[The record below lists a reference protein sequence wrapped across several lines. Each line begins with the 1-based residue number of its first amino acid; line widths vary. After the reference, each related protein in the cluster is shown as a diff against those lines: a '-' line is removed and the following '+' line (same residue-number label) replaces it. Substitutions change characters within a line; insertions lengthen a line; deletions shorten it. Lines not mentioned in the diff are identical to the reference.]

1 MLLASSSGFNFL
13 LLFTFFKFTSLPLD
27 PRRLNLSLLTTAFML
42 FRTQSAAVYGIDA
55 DLVEVEV
62 DLTPARGEA
71 DSPSSVI
78 IVGLPDAAVRES
90 RERIRAAINNSGFFF
105 PFHKTTINLA
115 PADVRK
121 EGASFD
127 LPIALGILGANGDLG
142 EGSTIKDVLTVG
154 ELSLDG
160 HVRAI
165 KGALPIALRARDA
178 GIKSLLLPEENA
190 KEAAV
195 VAGIDVFAVD
205 DLRGAVELIARLE
218 KGTGASGANRPAP
231 LRVDPAELLRHRDD
245 YHVDFREVR
254 GQYAAKRA
262 LEVAS
267 AGSHNILLIGPPGSG
282 KTMLAKRLP
291 TILPPLEFEAA
302 LELTKI
308 YSVAGL
314 TNRTGLVTERPFRS
328 PHHTIS
334 DAGLIGGGAQPR
346 PGEVSLAHH
355 GVLFLDELPE
365 FDRSVLEVLRQPL
378 EDQQVTISRA
388 AMALTFPSSFMLAAA
403 MNPCPCGFWNDPTRE
418 CRCTPLQIQR
428 YVGRISGPLLDRIDI
443 HIDVPAV
450 RFKELTGD
458 APPDAESS
466 SDIRQR
472 VERAR
477 ERQRERF
484 KGEGIFSNAQ
494 MSSRHIRRFCRI
506 DAECERMLENAMT
519 RLGLSARAYDRI
531 LKVSRTIADLED
543 SDEIRP
549 GHTAEA
555 VGYRSLDRTYWT

>member
-1 MLLASSSGFNFL
+1 
-13 LLFTFFKFTSLPLD
+13 
-27 PRRLNLSLLTTAFML
+27 ML

-55 DLVEVEV
+55 DLVDIEV
-62 DLTPARGEA
+62 DLTPARGES
-71 DSPSSVI
+71 DPQPSVT

-90 RERIRAAINNSGFFF
+90 RERIRAAISNCGFFF

-142 EGSTIKDVLTVG
+142 DAGDLTDTISVG

-160 HVRAI
+160 RVRAI
-165 KGALPIALRARDA
+165 RGALPIAIRARESS
-178 GIKSLLLPEENA
+178 IKHLLLPEENA
-190 KEAAV
+190 REAAV
-195 VAGIDVFAVD
+195 VTGVDVYAVQ
-205 DLRGAVELIARLE
+205 DLRGAVDLIAQLRS
-218 KGTGASGANRPAP
+218 ASPPAP
-231 LRVDPAELLRHRDD
+231 LSVAPSEVLKASDHYA
-245 YHVDFREVR
+245 VDFREVR
-254 GQYAAKRA
+254 GQFAAKRA

-282 KTMLAKRLP
+282 KTMIAKRLP

-308 YSVAGL
+308 HSVAGL
-314 TNRTGLVTERPFRS
+314 TGRRGLVTERPFRS

-334 DAGLIGGGAQPR
+334 DAGLIGGGAIPR

-378 EDQQVTISRA
+378 EDQRVTISRA
-388 AMALTFPSSFMLAAA
+388 AMSLTFPASFMLAAA

-450 RFKELTGD
+450 RFKELTGSG
-458 APPDAESS
+458 AGPEPESS
-466 SDIRQR
+466 AQIRER
-472 VERAR
+472 VISAR
-477 ERQRERF
+477 ERQRERLRA
-484 KGEGIFSNAQ
+484 EGIFSNAQ
-494 MSSRHIRRFCRI
+494 MSPRLIRRYCRI
-506 DAECERMLENAMT
+506 DMESERMLESAMA

-531 LKVSRTIADLED
+531 LKVSRTIADLEGE
-543 SDEIRP
+543 DEIRTS
-549 GHTAEA
+549 HVAEA

>member
-1 MLLASSSGFNFL
+1 
-13 LLFTFFKFTSLPLD
+13 
-27 PRRLNLSLLTTAFML
+27 ML

-55 DLVEVEV
+55 DLVDIEV
-62 DLTPARGEA
+62 DLTPARGES
-71 DSPSSVI
+71 DSPSSVT
-78 IVGLPDAAVRES
+78 IVGLPDLAVRES
-90 RERIRAAINNSGFFF
+90 RERIRAAINNSAFFF

-142 EGSTIKDVLTVG
+142 AREDSTDVLAVG

-160 HVRAI
+160 RVRAI
-165 KGALPIALRARDA
+165 KGALPIAMRARA
-178 GIKSLLLPEENA
+178 AKIKHLLLPEENA
-190 KEAAV
+190 REAAV
-195 VAGIDVFAVD
+195 VAGVDVYPVA
-205 DLRGAVELIARLE
+205 DLRGAVELLAALD
-218 KGTGASGANRPAP
+218 SPSPPAP
-231 LRVDPAELLRHRDD
+231 LSVDPAALLTPATRAG
-245 YHVDFREVR
+245 VDFREVR
-254 GQYAAKRA
+254 GQQHAKRA

-267 AGSHNILLIGPPGSG
+267 AGAHNILLIGPPGSG

-308 YSVAGL
+308 HSVAGL
-314 TNRTGLVTERPFRS
+314 TGRTGLVTERPFRS

-334 DAGLIGGGAQPR
+334 DAGLIGGGAVPR

-378 EDQQVTISRA
+378 EDSQVTISRA
-388 AMALTFPSSFMLAAA
+388 AMSLTFPASFMLAAA

-443 HIDVPAV
+443 HVDVPAV
-450 RFKELTGD
+450 RFKELAGEQP
-458 APPDAESS
+458 AAESS
-466 SDIRQR
+466 A
-472 VERAR
+472 EMRAR
-477 ERQRERF
+477 VIEARGRQLARF
-484 KGEGIFSNAQ
+484 AGDHIFANAQ
-494 MSSRHIRRFCRI
+494 MSPRQIRRHCRL
-506 DAECERMLENAMT
+506 DAECERLLEAAMT
-519 RLGLSARAYDRI
+519 RQGLSARAYDRI
-531 LKVSRTIADLED
+531 LKVSRTIADLAGAQ
-543 SDEIRP
+543 EIRP
-549 GHTAEA
+549 VDLAEA

>member
-1 MLLASSSGFNFL
+1 
-13 LLFTFFKFTSLPLD
+13 
-27 PRRLNLSLLTTAFML
+27 ML

-55 DLVEVEV
+55 DLVDIEV
-62 DLTPARGEA
+62 DLTPARGES
-71 DSPSSVI
+71 DSQPAVT

-90 RERIRAAINNSGFFF
+90 RERIRAAIANCDFFF

-127 LPIALGILGANGDLG
+127 LPIALGILGANGDIP
-142 EGSTIKDVLTVG
+142 EAENLTDMLSVG

-160 HVRAI
+160 RVRPI
-165 KGALPIALRARDA
+165 RGALSIAIRAREA
-178 GIKSLLLPEENA
+178 GIKHVLLPEVNA
-190 KEAAV
+190 TEAAV
-195 VAGIDVFAVD
+195 VGGVAVYPVT
-205 DLRGAVELIARLE
+205 DLRGAVDLICALRGRPE
-218 KGTGASGANRPAP
+218 NRPAP
-231 LRVDPAELLRHRDD
+231 LRVEPAAVLATKERYR
-245 YHVDFREVR
+245 VDFQEVR
-254 GQYAAKRA
+254 GQLAAKRA

-267 AGSHNILLIGPPGSG
+267 AGGHNILLIGPPGSG
-282 KTMLAKRLP
+282 KTMIAKRLP

-302 LELTKI
+302 LDLTKI
-308 YSVAGL
+308 HSVAGL
-314 TNRTGLVTERPFRS
+314 TGRAGLVTERPFRS

-334 DAGLIGGGAQPR
+334 DAGLIGGGAIPR

-378 EDQQVTISRA
+378 EDQRVTISRA
-388 AMALTFPSSFMLAAA
+388 AMSLTFPASFMLAAA

-450 RFKELTGD
+450 RFKELRASG
-458 APPDAESS
+458 APEGESS
-466 SDIRQR
+466 AVIRVR
-472 VERAR
+472 VVAARAR
-477 ERQRERF
+477 QHERLA
-484 KGEGIFSNAQ
+484 GEGIFANAQ
-494 MSSRHIRRFCRI
+494 MTPNLIRLHCRL
-506 DAECERMLENAMT
+506 DAESERLLERAMV
-519 RLGLSARAYDRI
+519 RQGLSARAYDRI
-531 LKVSRTIADLED
+531 LKVSRTIADL
-543 SDEIRP
+543 DESEQIRAA
-549 GHTAEA
+549 HLAEA

>member
-1 MLLASSSGFNFL
+1 
-13 LLFTFFKFTSLPLD
+13 
-27 PRRLNLSLLTTAFML
+27 ML

-55 DLVEVEV
+55 DLVDIEV
-62 DLTPARGEA
+62 DLTPARGES
-71 DSPSSVI
+71 DSQPSVT

-90 RERIRAAINNSGFFF
+90 KERIRAAIANCSFFF

-142 EGSTIKDVLTVG
+142 DVENLTDTLSVG

-160 HVRAI
+160 RVRPI
-165 KGALPIALRARDA
+165 RGALSIAIRARDA
-178 GIKSLLLPEENA
+178 GIKHLLLPEQNA
-190 KEAAV
+190 TEAAV
-195 VAGIDVFAVD
+195 VGGVDVYPVT
-205 DLRGAVELIARLE
+205 DLRGAVELICALR
-218 KGTGASGANRPAP
+218 GAPDRRPAP
-231 LRVDPAELLRHRDD
+231 LRVEPSEILSPQER

-254 GQYAAKRA
+254 GQLTAKRA

-308 YSVAGL
+308 HSVAGL
-314 TNRTGLVTERPFRS
+314 TGRSGLVTERPFRS

-334 DAGLIGGGAQPR
+334 DAGLIGGGAIPR

-388 AMALTFPSSFMLAAA
+388 AMSLTFPASFMLASA

-418 CRCTPLQIQR
+418 CRCTPPQIQR

-450 RFKELTGD
+450 RFKELRGD
-458 APPDAESS
+458 ASTPEGESS
-466 SDIRQR
+466 TEIRGR
-472 VERAR
+472 VIQAR
-477 ERQRERF
+477 ERQRERLQHDN
-484 KGEGIFSNAQ
+484 IFANAQ
-494 MSSRHIRRFCRI
+494 MTPRMIRKYCRI
-506 DAECERMLENAMT
+506 DTEAERLLEQAMT

-531 LKVSRTIADLED
+531 LKVSRTIADLEKQA
-543 SDEIRP
+543 EIAP
-549 GHTAEA
+549 AHVAEA
-555 VGYRSLDRTYWT
+555 VGYRSLDRTYWA

>member
-1 MLLASSSGFNFL
+1 
-13 LLFTFFKFTSLPLD
+13 
-27 PRRLNLSLLTTAFML
+27 ML

-55 DLVEVEV
+55 DLVDIEV

-71 DSPSSVI
+71 DSPASVT

-90 RERIRAAINNSGFFF
+90 RERIRAAISNCGFFF

-142 EGSTIKDVLTVG
+142 DAEDLTDMLSVG

-160 HVRAI
+160 RVRPI
-165 KGALPIALRARDA
+165 RGALPIAIRARESS
-178 GIKSLLLPEENA
+178 IKYLILPEENA
-190 KEAAV
+190 REAAV
-195 VAGIDVFAVD
+195 VKGVQVYAVA
-205 DLRGAVELIARLE
+205 DLRGAVDLIARLR
-218 KGTGASGANRPAP
+218 SDAP
-231 LRVDPAELLRHRDD
+231 PLPLSVDPSDVLKVSDHYA
-245 YHVDFREVR
+245 VDFKEVR
-254 GQYAAKRA
+254 GQLAAKRA

-308 YSVAGL
+308 HSVAGL
-314 TNRTGLVTERPFRS
+314 TGRTGLVTERPFRS

-334 DAGLIGGGAQPR
+334 DAGLIGGGTVPR

-378 EDQQVTISRA
+378 EDQKVTISRA
-388 AMALTFPSSFMLAAA
+388 SMSLTFPASFMLAAA

-450 RFKELTGD
+450 RFKDLSDRG
-458 APPDAESS
+458 APEGESS
-466 SDIRQR
+466 ADIRRR
-472 VERAR
+472 VITAR
-477 ERQRERF
+477 DTQRERLRS
-484 KGEGIFSNAQ
+484 EGIFSNAQ
-494 MSSRHIRRFCRI
+494 MSPRLIRRYCQLDSEGERI
-506 DAECERMLENAMT
+506 LESAMV

-543 SDEIRP
+543 SVEILP
-549 GHTAEA
+549 THLAEA
-555 VGYRSLDRTYWT
+555 VGYRSLDRTYWV